1 MHVWCSCL
9 LQVLLVNLLTSV
21 TLGLALAAEP
31 AEPTVMKRPPR
42 RLGKRL
48 VGKLLLWRCFFVCH
62 LIVILVIGGFEWGK
76 NQGLSLEQ
84 RRGEAFAVLVGA
96 QVAYF
101 ICCRYLKA
109 SCFHWRVFRG
119 NPVAYISAFG
129 TMGLLVRERRV
140 CWS

>member
-1 MHVWCSCL
+1 MVSAAVPLCL
-9 LQVLLVNLLTSV
+9 TQVLLVNLLTSV

-76 NQGLSLEQ
+76 NQGFTLNQ

-96 QVAYF
+96 QVRAAPHAMK
-101 ICCRYLKA
+101 ILLLA
-109 SCFHWRVFRG
+109 CF
-119 NPVAYISAFG
+119 
-129 TMGLLVRERRV
+129 RRLHV
-140 CWS
+140 GC